1 MLSIDNIEKKEKRE
15 KKENQIY
22 QDNQDWKIIEEIRK
36 ISSINIDLNKKIQD
50 DKAIDVLDD
59 KKLNEFQL
67 CNDDKSTLSIN
78 TMNTNI
84 NSSQDSKETIESKCE
99 IKSTSD
105 ITEPRN
111 NNNNTDSNDNVDT
124 EDKKGV
130 QKYVYLLK
138 SIYKDRPKTLMF
150 NYLKSLEIVRNNGK
164 RVVKIKNT
172 DKISLKFKISE
183 SHRYN
188 CVISNLKKCCFKE
201 SKNEKFNFMW
211 MNTCRPE

>member
-1 MLSIDNIEKKEKRE
+1 MYSIHIDKDKKEKT
-15 KKENQIY
+15 KKDNQNN

-36 ISSINIDLNKKIQD
+36 ISSINIDLNRKIQE
-50 DKAIDVLDD
+50 DKAVDNDEN
-59 KKLNEFQL
+59 KLNEFQL

-84 NSSQDSKETIESKCE
+84 NSSQDSKETVESKCE

-105 ITEPRN
+105 NTTEIKY
-111 NNNNTDSNDNVDT
+111 NNTDSNDNVDT

-201 SKNEKFNFMW
+201 SKTEKFNFMW